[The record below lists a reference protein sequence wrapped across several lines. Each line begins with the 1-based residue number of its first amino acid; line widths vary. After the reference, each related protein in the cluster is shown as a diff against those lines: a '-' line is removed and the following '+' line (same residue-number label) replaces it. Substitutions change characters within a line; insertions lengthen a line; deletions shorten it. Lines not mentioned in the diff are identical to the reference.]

1 MMLHKDVESVL
12 LSQEKLEKIVKSLAK
27 QIEKDYNDK
36 EFMMVGLLKGSVAFM
51 ADLMKRVNLDFSI
64 DFMVASSYGSGT
76 ESSGR
81 VKIVSDLTLP
91 VQGKD
96 VLVVEDII
104 DSGNTLNFV
113 MNYLMTKGANSVKVC
128 TLCDKPSR
136 RKVPLVP
143 DYCGAEIPDEF
154 IVGYGLDYAEKY
166 RNLPYIGT
174 NVPFM
179 NDTDGGDPAVNKP
192 KECEIIWTIK
202 RGRATCCSI
211 SQSRLC

>member
-128 TLCDKPSR
+128 TLFDKPSR

-166 RNLPYIGT
+166 RNLPYIG
-174 NVPFM
+174 
-179 NDTDGGDPAVNKP
+179 
-192 KECEIIWTIK
+192 ILK
-202 RGRATCCSI
+202 RSVYE
-211 SQSRLC
+211 